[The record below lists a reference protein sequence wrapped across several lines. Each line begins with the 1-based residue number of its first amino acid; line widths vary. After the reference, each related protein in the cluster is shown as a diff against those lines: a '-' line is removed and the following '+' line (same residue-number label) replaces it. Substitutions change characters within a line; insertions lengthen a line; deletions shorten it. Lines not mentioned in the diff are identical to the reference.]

1 MRSSLNQFQFYFCVE
16 LFYGNFKYKQQQKLL
31 RKKKCVFDLATL
43 YNKNLSLHSIHV
55 PNASNNTKKVG
66 IRDQMNVRIIIIAMK
81 REVFENVNFAL
92 KEV

>member
-1 MRSSLNQFQFYFCVE
+1 
-16 LFYGNFKYKQQQKLL
+16 
-31 RKKKCVFDLATL
+31 
-43 YNKNLSLHSIHV
+43 V

-66 IRDQMNVRIIIIAMK
+66 IRDQMNVRIISIAMK